1 MPSKLEDDWRRF
13 VKLCSQVKSP
23 DELSEFYELF
33 LTIEERDALA
43 KRFLIIEAL
52 LKGEQNQRDMAQSIG
67 VSISKITRGSNSLK
81 IVSNKLKKFCQVAM
95 H

>member
-1 MPSKLEDDWRRF
+1 MPSKSEDDWRRF
-13 VKLCSQVKSP
+13 VTLCSQVKGP
-23 DELSEFYELF
+23 EELSEFFELF
-33 LTIEERDALA
+33 LTIEERAALA
-43 KRFLIIEAL
+43 KRFLIIEGL

-81 IVSNKLKKFCQVAM
+81 TISNELETFCREAM